1 MRANVNIQAE
11 NNSVLKLQEIFEKR
25 RSNKEPRQKIE
36 SWFSFLCVFFF
47 VCVYVVFCFCFLVWT
62 ARYINSIFSL
72 NKTSKL

>member
-36 SWFSFLCVFFF
+36 SWFGFLYVFFF
-47 VCVYVVFCFCFLVWT
+47 CVCVCSFLFLF
-62 ARYINSIFSL
+62 FSMD
-72 NKTSKL
+72 SKVHK